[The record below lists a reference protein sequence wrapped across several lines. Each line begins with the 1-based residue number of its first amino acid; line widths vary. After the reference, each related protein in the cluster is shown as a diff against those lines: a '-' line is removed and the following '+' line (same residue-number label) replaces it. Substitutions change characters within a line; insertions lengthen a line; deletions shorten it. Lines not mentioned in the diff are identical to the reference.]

1 MYYFI
6 IQDGQGK
13 NSPKAQKG
21 SLLKGCENI
30 LSGYHHW
37 CCCLSNVE
45 PQHKGRLPEVWGRQL
60 DPASLKWSRKPLFNS

>member
-6 IQDGQGK
+6 IQNGQGG

-21 SLLKGCENI
+21 SLLKGARGENI

-37 CCCLSNVE
+37 CCCLSKVE
-45 PQHKGRLPEVWGRQL
+45 PQHKGRLPEVWGRQF
-60 DPASLKWSRKPLFNS
+60 DPASLKVIKETLI